1 MKSDRGN
8 KQWLFECIYQMPDVS
23 DDVEHELFDWGVA
36 EVLGRLVIVLGF
48 ENVLHD
54 EDDVFDELG
63 VGLVDDNLSA
73 SIEELFNNDFD
84 LFEEDWVKRGR
95 HFVADQLLDV
105 LLDLRAEFF
114 VRTNEK
120 SQKLTQELRHRTVL
134 NVLASSVRQNPWVKP
149 RNQENIF
156 SIINNILSQ

>member
-1 MKSDRGN
+1 
-8 KQWLFECIYQMPDVS
+8 
-23 DDVEHELFDWGVA
+23 VA

-134 NVLASSVRQNPWVKP
+134 NVLASSVRQNP
-149 RNQENIF
+149 
-156 SIINNILSQ
+156 